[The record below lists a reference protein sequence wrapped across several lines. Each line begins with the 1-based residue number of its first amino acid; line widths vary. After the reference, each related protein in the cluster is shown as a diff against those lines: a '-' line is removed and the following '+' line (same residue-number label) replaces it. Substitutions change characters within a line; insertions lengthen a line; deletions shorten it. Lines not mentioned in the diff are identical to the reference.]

1 MPRPTGTKSKFLSI
15 LKKKEISS
23 RSLIKVSNSRPDAW
37 HGHGTLEKSLS
48 KLYPSQKQWS
58 RFVSPTSAAGISV
71 RYKKRC
77 QKSFLLS
84 SQEGKFCRCQF
95 LSGCSS
101 ILKPWTVVW
110 RLFERTG
117 TFQFGSFLL
126 EGLDFIDLDWG
137 QVSND
142 YYFSKNGTGGQK
154 TKSPQIYSRYIGRS
168 AKAKWPTFL
177 PL

>member
-1 MPRPTGTKSKFLSI
+1 MIPNPNFYQLW
-15 LKKKEISS
+15 KKEISS
-23 RSLIKVSNSRPDAW
+23 RSFIKVSSSRPDAW
-37 HGHGTLEKSLS
+37 YGHGTLEKSLS

-58 RFVSPTSAAGISV
+58 RFVSPTSAVRISV

-110 RLFERTG
+110 RLVERTG
-117 TFQFGSFLL
+117 TFKFSFFQL
-126 EGLDFIDLDWG
+126 EGPDSNDLDYGHGLLTPNEGINQRNLKIWAD
-137 QVSND
+137 VAD
-142 YYFSKNGTGGQK
+142 KICFVRT
-154 TKSPQIYSRYIGRS
+154 
-168 AKAKWPTFL
+168 
-177 PL
+177 

>member
-48 KLYPSQKQWS
+48 KLYPQKQWS
-58 RFVSPTSAAGISV
+58 RFVPPTSAAGISV

-110 RLFERTG
+110 RLVERTG
-117 TFQFGSFLL
+117 TFQ
-126 EGLDFIDLDWG
+126 LDFFQLDDPDFVDLDN
-137 QVSND
+137 QSLIIILLNNLQQMSR
-142 YYFSKNGTGGQK
+142 FCQK
-154 TKSPQIYSRYIGRS
+154 WD
-168 AKAKWPTFL
+168 KWMKDEMSTNLF
-177 PL
+177 

>member
-1 MPRPTGTKSKFLSI
+1 MIPNPNFYQLW
-15 LKKKEISS
+15 KKKISS
-23 RSLIKVSNSRPDAW
+23 RSFIKVSNSRPDAW

-110 RLFERTG
+110 RLVERTG
-117 TFQFGSFLL
+117 SFIFGFFQL
-126 EGLDFIDLDWG
+126 EDPDFNDLDCG
-137 QVSND
+137 QVSDNH
-142 YYFSKNGTGGQK
+142 FAK
-154 TKSPQIYSRYIGRS
+154 KSTANLS
-168 AKAKWPTFL
+168 FL
-177 PL
+177 PKMGQVTL

>member
-1 MPRPTGTKSKFLSI
+1 MIPNPNSYQLWKIKIG
-15 LKKKEISS
+15 S
-23 RSLIKVSNSRPDAW
+23 RSFIKVSNSRPDAW
-37 HGHGTLEKSLS
+37 HEHGTLEKSLS

-95 LSGCSS
+95 FSGCSS

-110 RLFERTG
+110 RLVERTG
-117 TFQFGSFLL
+117 TFQFGFFQLENPDFNDLGQRDSIIGSLNGWIMISFCQEMAFLAVYS
-126 EGLDFIDLDWG
+126 GF
-137 QVSND
+137 
-142 YYFSKNGTGGQK
+142 K
-154 TKSPQIYSRYIGRS
+154 T
-168 AKAKWPTFL
+168 L
-177 PL
+177 N